1 MSETEQI
8 IRKHALA
15 NAAQFGGKA
24 SMGAVIG
31 KVIAEKP
38 ELKVDMNALKQA
50 VTKIISEVNALDLE
64 TQKKELEKTGWQKIE
79 KEQRE
84 GLPPLP
90 NADTCVV
97 MRMAPNPNGP
107 LHIGHARMVILNDE
121 YAKMYRGKL
130 FLRFDDT
137 DPKNPNKVPM
147 KAAYK
152 WIENDL
158 KWLGVKYGKVFSA
171 SSRLPIYYKYFE
183 KNLEAGN
190 AYVCT
195 CEQEAWSRMVR
206 NERKPCPCKDLDAEE
221 NLKRWRNMLK
231 HKLKEGQAVGRIKTD
246 MDKIKDPAVIDW
258 VAFRIVDKP
267 QHPFSGK
274 PRKKVWPMLDFAS
287 AIDDREFGITHI
299 VRGKDLAIS
308 EARQRILYE
317 YMGWKY
323 PVAKIYGK
331 IMTTEEMVVS
341 KSKIAEG
348 IKSGKFSGY
357 DDPQLA
363 TLSAFRKR
371 GILPEAIRNYM
382 VGIGMNESE
391 TTVDLEILY
400 AENRKLIDKTSDRYF
415 FVAEPV
421 EIELD
426 KVPAK
431 VVKAPLYPGG
441 KKFRRIP
448 ATKKIFVEKA
458 DFDADKG
465 KEARLMHFCNIILDK
480 KAKVT
485 GSELK
490 DARKAKLS
498 GMPKTKEVFVHVPKL
513 HWVPKGAIKTKLVMP
528 DGKIISGLAEP
539 AAAKIKPNQI
549 VQFERVGFARC
560 DKKGLFYFAHK

>member
-1 MSETEQI
+1 MNDEAI

-15 NAAQFGGKA
+15 NAAQFSGKA
-24 SMGAVIG
+24 NIGSVIG

-38 ELKVDMNALKQA
+38 ELKADMNALKQA
-50 VTKIISEVNALDLE
+50 AAKIISEVNALDLE

-79 KEQRE
+79 KEQRI

-90 NADTCVV
+90 DADAGVV

-107 LHIGHARMVILNDE
+107 LHIGHARMAILNDE
-121 YAKMYRGKL
+121 YAKMYNGKL

-147 KAAYK
+147 KKAYK
-152 WIENDL
+152 WIENGL
-158 KWLGVKYGKVFSA
+158 KWLGVKYGKVFRA

-183 KNLEAGN
+183 KLLEAGN

-195 CEQEAWSRMVR
+195 CGQEAWSRMVR
-206 NERKPCPCKDLDAEE
+206 NERRPCPCKSLDAGE
-221 NLKRWRNMLK
+221 NLERWKNMLK

-246 MDKIKDPAVIDW
+246 MEKIKDPAAIDW

-267 QHPFSGK
+267 VHPFAGK
-274 PRKKVWPMLDFAS
+274 PPKKVWPMLDFAS

-299 VRGKDLAIS
+299 VRGKDLAVS

-323 PVAKIYGK
+323 PVTKIYGK

-363 TLSAFRKR
+363 TLTAFRKR

-391 TTVDLEILY
+391 TTIDLEILFS
-400 AENRKLIDKTSDRYF
+400 ENRKLIDKTSNRYF

-426 KVPAK
+426 KVLAK
-431 VVKAPLYPGG
+431 TVKAPLYPGG
-441 KKFRRIP
+441 KKFRKIHVS
-448 ATKKIFVEKA
+448 KKIFIEKHDYVA
-458 DFDADKG
+458 NLER
-465 KEARLMHFCNIILDK
+465 EARLMHFCNIVVGK
-480 KAKVT
+480 KSKYTGTELNDNAKI
-485 GSELK
+485 
-490 DARKAKLS
+490 
-498 GMPKTKEVFVHVPKL
+498 
-513 HWVPKGAIKTKLVMP
+513 HWVSKGAIKAKLVMP
-528 DGKIISGLAEP
+528 DGKIISGLMEP
-539 AAAKIKPNQI
+539 AAKIKPGQI

>member
-1 MSETEQI
+1 MDDEAI

-15 NAAQFGGKA
+15 NAAQFSGKA
-24 SMGAVIG
+24 SIGAVIG
-31 KVIAEKP
+31 KAIAEKP
-38 ELKVDMNALKQA
+38 ELKADMNALKQTVA
-50 VTKIISEVNALDLE
+50 KIISEVNSLDLE

-79 KEQRE
+79 KEQRT

-90 NADTCVV
+90 DADAGVV

-107 LHIGHARMVILNDE
+107 LHIGHARMAILNDE
-121 YAKMYRGKL
+121 YAKMYKGKL

-147 KAAYK
+147 KEAYK

-158 KWLGVKYGKVFSA
+158 KWLGVKYGKVFRA
-171 SSRLPIYYKYFE
+171 SSRLRIYYKYFE
-183 KNLEAGN
+183 KVIESGN

-206 NERKPCPCKDLDAEE
+206 NERKPCPCRSLDAEE
-221 NLKRWRNMLK
+221 NLKRWKSMLLY
-231 HKLKEGQAVGRIKTD
+231 KLKEGQAVGRIKTD
-246 MDKIKDPAVIDW
+246 MEKIKDPAVIDW
-258 VAFRIVDKP
+258 VAFRIVDNP
-267 QHPFSGK
+267 NHPFAGK
-274 PRKKVWPMLDFAS
+274 PSKKVWPMLDFAS

-323 PVAKIYGK
+323 PVTKIYGK

-348 IKSGKFSGY
+348 IRSGKFSGY

-382 VGIGMNESE
+382 IGIGMNESE
-391 TTVDLEILY
+391 TTVDLEILFS
-400 AENRKLIDKTSDRYF
+400 ENRKIIDKTSNRYF
-415 FVAEPV
+415 FVAEPID
-421 EIELD
+421 IELD
-426 KVPAK
+426 KVLAK
-431 VVKAPLYPGG
+431 TIKAPLYPGG
-441 KKFRRIP
+441 KRFRKIP
-448 ATKKIFVEKA
+448 VSKKIYIEKQDYVA
-458 DFDADKG
+458 NLG
-465 KEARLMHFCNIILDK
+465 KEARLMHFCNIVVGK
-480 KAKVT
+480 KSKVT
-485 GSELK
+485 GTELK
-490 DARKAKLS
+490 DASKI
-498 GMPKTKEVFVHVPKL
+498 
-513 HWVPKGAIKTKLVMP
+513 HWVPKGAAKTKLVMP
-528 DGKIISGLAEP
+528 DGKIVSGLAEP

-549 VQFERVGFARC
+549 VQFERIGFARC
-560 DKKGLFYFAHK
+560 FKKGLFYFVHK

>member
-1 MSETEQI
+1 MNDEAI

-15 NAAQFGGKA
+15 NATQFEGKA
-24 SMGAVIG
+24 NIGSVIG

-38 ELKVDMNALKQA
+38 ELKADMNALKQA
-50 VTKIISEVNALDLE
+50 VAKIISEVNSLDLE

-90 NADTCVV
+90 NAESGVV

-107 LHIGHARMVILNDE
+107 LHIGHARMIILNDE
-121 YAKMYRGKL
+121 YAKIYRGKL

-147 KAAYK
+147 KEAYK

-158 KWLGVKYGKVFSA
+158 KWLGVKYGKVFRA
-171 SSRLPIYYKYFE
+171 SSRLRIYYKYFE
-183 KNLEAGN
+183 KLLEAGN

-206 NERKPCPCKDLDAEE
+206 IERKECPCKNLGVEE
-221 NLKRWRNMLK
+221 NLKRWKDMLS
-231 HKLKEGQAVGRIKTD
+231 HKLKEGQAVGRIKTVIE
-246 MDKIKDPAVIDW
+246 KISDPAVIDW

-267 QHPFSGK
+267 EHPFAGK
-274 PRKKVWPMLDFAS
+274 PPKKVWPMLDFAS
-287 AIDDREFGITHI
+287 AIDDHEFGITHI
-299 VRGKDLAIS
+299 IRGKDLAVS
-308 EARQRILYE
+308 EARQKILYE

-323 PVAKIYGK
+323 PVTKIYGK

-371 GILPEAIRNYM
+371 GILHEAIRNYM

-391 TTVDLEILY
+391 TTVDLEILFS
-400 AENRKLIDKTSDRYF
+400 ENRKLIDKTSNRYF
-415 FVAEPV
+415 FVADPV

-426 KVPAK
+426 KLLAK
-431 VVKAPLYPGG
+431 TVKAPLYPGG
-441 KKFRRIP
+441 KKSRKVP
-448 ATKKIFVEKA
+448 VSKKIYIEKQDYVA
-458 DFDADKG
+458 NLG
-465 KEARLMHFCNIILDK
+465 KEARLMHFCNIVVGK

-485 GSELK
+485 GAELK
-490 DARKAKLS
+490 NI
-498 GMPKTKEVFVHVPKL
+498 PKI
-513 HWVPKGAIKTKLVMP
+513 HWVSKSAIKTRLVMP
-528 DGKIISGLAEP
+528 DGKIVSGLAEP
-539 AAAKIKPNQI
+539 AAAAIKPNQI
-549 VQFERVGFARC
+549 VQFERIGFARC

>member
-1 MSETEQI
+1 MNDEAI

-15 NAAQFGGKA
+15 NAVQFSGKA
-24 SMGAVIG
+24 NMGAVIG
-31 KVIAEKP
+31 KAIAEKP
-38 ELKVDMNALKQA
+38 ELKVDMDSLKKKVA
-50 VTKIISEVNALDLE
+50 KIISEVNSLDIE
-64 TQKKELEKTGWQKIE
+64 TQKEELEKTGWQKIE
-79 KEQRE
+79 KEQRI

-90 NADTCVV
+90 NADAGVV

-121 YAKMYRGKL
+121 YAKMYGGRL

-147 KAAYK
+147 KKAYE

-158 KWLGVKYGKVFSA
+158 KWLGVKYGRVFRA
-171 SSRLPIYYKYFE
+171 SSRLQIYYKYFE
-183 KNLEAGN
+183 KLLEMGN

-206 NERKPCPCKDLDAEE
+206 NERKPCPCKNLNAEKSLE
-221 NLKRWRNMLK
+221 RWKNMLK

-246 MDKIKDPAVIDW
+246 MGKIKDPAVIDW
-258 VAFRIVDKP
+258 VAFRIVDNP
-267 QHPFSGK
+267 IHPFAGK
-274 PRKKVWPMLDFAS
+274 PSKKAWPMLDFAS
-287 AIDDREFGITHI
+287 AIDDYEFGITHI

-323 PVAKIYGK
+323 PVTKIYGK
-331 IMTTEEMVVS
+331 IMTTDEMVVS

-382 VGIGMNESE
+382 INIGMNESE
-391 TTVDLEILY
+391 TTIDLEILY
-400 AENRKLIDKTSDRYF
+400 SENRKIIDKTSNRYF
-415 FVAEPV
+415 LMAEPV
-421 EIELD
+421 EIGLD
-426 KVPAK
+426 KVLAK
-431 VVKAPLYPGG
+431 TVKAPLYPGG

-448 ATKKIFVEKA
+448 VNKKIYIEKQDYA
-458 DFDADKG
+458 ANIG
-465 KEARLMHFCNIILDK
+465 REARLMHFCNIVVGK
-480 KAKVT
+480 KAKVMGT
-485 GSELK
+485 ELK
-490 DARKAKLS
+490 DNVKI
-498 GMPKTKEVFVHVPKL
+498 
-513 HWVPKGAIKTKLVMP
+513 HWVSKGAIKTKLVMP

-539 AAAKIKPNQI
+539 AAAAIKPNQI
-549 VQFERVGFARC
+549 VQFERIGFARC
-560 DKKGLFYFAHK
+560 FRKGLFYFAHK